1 MEEDYAK
8 RSERV
13 KALLSQYY
21 GDATGP
27 AAGPGQ
33 PAQQQSAAAPGRG
46 PQGGHVAGLAAI
58 DTPTFNA
65 DQHTSDILR
74 IFSLEKLMVEH
85 RNMAREIKNLDSD
98 MQQLVYENYNKFITA
113 TDTIR
118 TMKSSVDNMETDMQR
133 LEQTA
138 GVVAEKSL
146 SVSNKLQQRRES
158 MEQLYKVQRLLRKLQ
173 TVFELPRKMRAALE
187 EDALDTAVGLYAE
200 AQPLLH
206 KYGNRGTFKVIALES
221 DFVAQEISQLLK
233 KRLTERKDDSAEQCV
248 LLLRKLGEPDD
259 TLQDKY
265 LSGRVARIK
274 RVLAEAAV
282 VADAMAAA
290 AAGQQQVPLPSKAQ
304 VAAPEAWSWT
314 AAGGPPP
321 LRAFVRSLDE
331 KFISGV
337 QETVVNVIRFFLPE
351 GSEDSPE
358 AAAAK
363 RKPLV
368 ALSREL
374 FAEYFGIVRRV
385 VTDAAKAGVL
395 RGSLLREA
403 RAEAAAASGK
413 GGAAAA
419 AAALSV
425 NSPSVQQLGSDWG
438 AEPIAQALS
447 TMSTD
452 VGLLAGHLPELG
464 LKERAAEVVQAAVQ
478 QHVTLSFAAL
488 KQRVIDAAVC
498 VRTALQGA
506 PAPGAA
512 AGGGAGGVG
521 GGGGGG
527 AAGGGG
533 GADAGA
539 GGGGGGGG
547 GGGAGGGEAGGVLR
561 AGSEYLVELLQRG
574 LAALLQGL
582 RGYESAGGPRL
593 LSSWRDAWVELVQGG
608 LQGFFVGLLTA
619 SLELAALRYDGGDL
633 MREALKASGGGGGGA
648 VAAGPDLMGPPP
660 GAAAGGG
667 QELLVKPALVLLLAK
682 LCKFLEQVM
691 VPWVME
697 TIAASFAS
705 GGGPGGPGPGGPVDL
720 PPAFVPGEVARRL
733 SAASS
738 AMVLA
743 YVEMHGRQLS
753 VMVRR
758 STASVSWLTCK
769 EPRGPRPVCSLLLER
784 LAKLQAEAAAL
795 LEDGDGVPGGL
806 GGGGGPSGPG
816 RKSDDH
822 HRGAGDGRGMYGGA
836 GAFGGGDTAA
846 VERNVAK
853 LFREKVHMTGSVALS
868 CPAILAAVAA
878 VALKSLLESIRLE
891 TLGRAGLQQLQLDV
905 AFLRP
910 QLRRCLLRG
919 GGGKGDGAA
928 VVEQLLED
936 VVLSG
941 TERCVE
947 PALLEAAVVE
957 RILASASSAD

>member
-1 MEEDYAK
+1 MESGEDYAK

-13 KALLSQYY
+13 KALLSSYY
-21 GDATGP
+21 GDSGQGP
-27 AAGPGQ
+27 SAPPGGH
-33 PAQQQSAAAPGRG
+33 AQQGTPAGRG
-46 PQGGHVAGLAAI
+46 PPVAHIGGIAAI

-85 RNMAREIKNLDSD
+85 RNMAREIKNIDSD

-118 TMKSSVDNMETDMQR
+118 TMKSSIDAMESEMLR
-133 LEQTA
+133 LQQTA
-138 GVVAEKSL
+138 SVVAEKSL

-206 KYGNRGTFKVIALES
+206 KYGGRGTFKVIALES

-233 KRLTERKDDSAEQCV
+233 KRLTERKDDTEQCV

-265 LSGRVARIK
+265 LTGRVAR
-274 RVLAEAAV
+274 V
-282 VADAMAAA
+282 
-290 AAGQQQVPLPSKAQ
+290 
-304 VAAPEAWSWT
+304 
-314 AAGGPPP
+314 
-321 LRAFVRSLDE
+321 
-331 KFISGV
+331 
-337 QETVVNVIRFFLPE
+337 
-351 GSEDSPE
+351 
-358 AAAAK
+358 K

-368 ALSREL
+368 TLSREL
-374 FAEYFGIVRRV
+374 FGEYFSIVRRV
-385 VTDAAKAGVL
+385 VSDAAKAGVL

-403 RAEAAAASGK
+403 RAQAAK
-413 GGAAAA
+413 EGGSAV
-419 AAALSV
+419 LSV
-425 NSPSVQQLGSDWG
+425 NSPALEQLSSDWG
-438 AEPIAQALS
+438 AEAIAQALS
-447 TMSTD
+447 TMSID
-452 VGLLAGHLPELG
+452 VGLLAAHLPELQ
-464 LKERAAEVVQAAVQ
+464 LKERALEVVQASIQ

-488 KQRVIDAAVC
+488 KQRVIDAAVA
-498 VRTALQGA
+498 VRTALA
-506 PAPGAA
+506 SEA
-512 AGGGAGGVG
+512 
-521 GGGGGG
+521 
-527 AAGGGG
+527 
-533 GADAGA
+533 ADAGPGSA
-539 GGGGGGGG
+539 GP
-547 GGGAGGGEAGGVLR
+547 GAILQQ
-561 AGSEYLVELLQRG
+561 GSVYLAELLQRG
-574 LAALLQGL
+574 LAVLLQGL
-582 RGYESAGGPRL
+582 RGYESAGGARL
-593 LSSWRDAWVELVQGG
+593 LASWRDQWVDLVQGG
-608 LQGFFVGLLTA
+608 LQSFFGGLLLA

-633 MREALKASGGGGGGA
+633 MREALKASGTAGGGLVGQGS
-648 VAAGPDLMGPPP
+648 AGPDLMGPPTGP
-660 GAAAGGG
+660 AGAAAGAA
-667 QELLVKPALVLLLAK
+667 QELVKPGLVLLLAK

-705 GGGPGGPGPGGPVDL
+705 AGGPGGGGGGGGASGVDL
-720 PPAFVPGEVARRL
+720 PPSFVPGEVARRL

-758 STASVSWLTCK
+758 STGSVSWLTCK

-784 LAKLQAEAAAL
+784 LARVEAEAAGL
-795 LEDGDGVPGGL
+795 LDEPGSSMGTGVNL
-806 GGGGGPSGPG
+806 GSSVHGAG
-816 RKSDDH
+816 RK
-822 HRGAGDGRGMYGGA
+822 AGDHRESGAAGTSALYGGISNP
-836 GAFGGGDTAA
+836 FGGRDSSA

-853 LFREKVHMTGSVALS
+853 LFREKVHMTGSVPLAS
-868 CPAILAAVAA
+868 PAILAAIAS

-905 AFLRP
+905 ASLRP
-910 QLRRCLLRG
+910 HLRRFLLRG

-936 VVLSG
+936 VVLSA

-947 PALLEAAVVE
+947 PQLLEAAVVE
-957 RILASASSAD
+957 RILASASSER

>member
-1 MEEDYAK
+1 MEGGEDYAK

-13 KALLSQYY
+13 KALLSSYY
-21 GDATGP
+21 GDSGQGP
-27 AAGPGQ
+27 SAPPAGH
-33 PAQQQSAAAPGRG
+33 AQQGAPAGRG
-46 PQGGHVAGLAAI
+46 PPVAHIGGIAAI

-85 RNMAREIKNLDSD
+85 RNMAREIKNIDSD

-118 TMKSSVDNMETDMQR
+118 TMKSSIDAMESEMLR
-133 LEQTA
+133 LQQTA
-138 GVVAEKSL
+138 SVVADKSL

-158 MEQLYKVQRLLRKLQ
+158 MEQLYKVQRMLRKLQ

-206 KYGNRGTFKVIALES
+206 KYGGRGTFKVIALES

-233 KRLTERKDDSAEQCV
+233 KRLTERKDDTEQCV

-265 LSGRVARIK
+265 LTGRVARIK
-274 RVLAEAAV
+274 RVLAEAAI

-290 AAGQQQVPLPSKAQ
+290 AAAASAGGQQQPVPPPPKAQ
-304 VAAPEAWSWT
+304 VSAPESWGWT
-314 AAGGPPP
+314 GGNPPQ
-321 LRAFVRSLDE
+321 LRAFLRALDE
-331 KFISGV
+331 KFINGV
-337 QETVVNVIRFFLPE
+337 QETVVNVVRFFLPE

-368 ALSREL
+368 TLSREL
-374 FAEYFGIVRRV
+374 FGEYFNIVRRV
-385 VTDAAKAGVL
+385 VSDAAKAGVL

-403 RAEAAAASGK
+403 RAQAAKA
-413 GGAAAA
+413 GGS
-419 AAALSV
+419 AALSV
-425 NSPSVQQLGSDWG
+425 NSPALEQLSSDWG
-438 AEPIAQALS
+438 AEAIAQALS
-447 TMSTD
+447 TMSID
-452 VGLLAGHLPELG
+452 VGLLAAHLPELQ
-464 LKERAAEVVQAAVQ
+464 LKERALEVVQGSIQ

-488 KQRVIDAAVC
+488 KQRVIDAAVA
-498 VRTALQGA
+498 VRTALASEAADAAPGSSGQGA
-506 PAPGAA
+506 I
-512 AGGGAGGVG
+512 
-521 GGGGGG
+521 
-527 AAGGGG
+527 
-533 GADAGA
+533 
-539 GGGGGGGG
+539 
-547 GGGAGGGEAGGVLR
+547 LQQ
-561 AGSEYLVELLQRG
+561 GSVYLVELLQRG
-574 LAALLQGL
+574 LAVLLQGL
-582 RGYESAGGPRL
+582 RGYESAGGARL
-593 LSSWRDAWVELVQGG
+593 LASWRDQWVDLVQGG
-608 LQGFFVGLLTA
+608 LQSFFGGLLLA

-633 MREALKASGGGGGGA
+633 MREALKASGAVGGGLAGQGS
-648 VAAGPDLMGPPP
+648 AGPDLMGPPTGP
-660 GAAAGGG
+660 AGAAAGAA
-667 QELLVKPALVLLLAK
+667 QELVKPGLVLLLAK

-705 GGGPGGPGPGGPVDL
+705 AGGPGGGGGGGGVDL
-720 PPAFVPGEVARRL
+720 PPSFVPGEVARRL

-758 STASVSWLTCK
+758 STGSVSWLTCK

-784 LAKLQAEAAAL
+784 LARVEAEAAGL
-795 LEDGDGVPGGL
+795 LDEPGSSMGTGVNL
-806 GGGGGPSGPG
+806 GSSVHGAG
-816 RKSDDH
+816 RKADDH
-822 HRGAGDGRGMYGGA
+822 RESGAASNGA
-836 GAFGGGDTAA
+836 LYPFGGRDSSA

-853 LFREKVHMTGSVALS
+853 LFREKVHMTGSVPLAS
-868 CPAILAAVAA
+868 PAILAAIAS

-905 AFLRP
+905 ASLRP
-910 QLRRCLLRG
+910 QLRRFLLRG

-936 VVLSG
+936 VVLSA

-947 PALLEAAVVE
+947 PQLLEAAVVE
-957 RILASASSAD
+957 RILASASSER

>member
-1 MEEDYAK
+1 MESGEDYAK

-13 KALLSQYY
+13 KALLSSYY
-21 GDATGP
+21 GDSGQGP
-27 AAGPGQ
+27 SAPPGGH
-33 PAQQQSAAAPGRG
+33 AQQGAPTGRG
-46 PQGGHVAGLAAI
+46 PPVAHMGGIAAI

-85 RNMAREIKNLDSD
+85 RNMAREIKNIDSD

-118 TMKSSVDNMETDMQR
+118 TMKSSIDAMENEMLR
-133 LEQTA
+133 LQQTA
-138 GVVAEKSL
+138 SVVAEKSL

-206 KYGNRGTFKVIALES
+206 KYGGRGTFKVIALES

-233 KRLTERKDDSAEQCV
+233 KRLTERKDDTEQCV

-265 LSGRVARIK
+265 LTGRVARIK
-274 RVLAEAAV
+274 RVLSEAAV

-290 AAGQQQVPLPSKAQ
+290 AAASAGGQQQPMPPPPKAQ
-304 VAAPEAWSWT
+304 LSAPESWGWT
-314 AAGGPPP
+314 GGNPPQ
-321 LRAFVRSLDE
+321 LRAFVRALDE
-331 KFISGV
+331 KFINGV
-337 QETVVNVIRFFLPE
+337 QETVVNVVRFFLPE

-368 ALSREL
+368 TLSREL
-374 FAEYFGIVRRV
+374 FGEYFGIVRRV

-403 RAEAAAASGK
+403 RAQAAKA
-413 GGAAAA
+413 GGT
-419 AAALSV
+419 AALSV
-425 NSPSVQQLGSDWG
+425 NSPALEQLSSDWG
-438 AEPIAQALS
+438 AEAIAQALS
-447 TMSTD
+447 TMSID
-452 VGLLAGHLPELG
+452 VGLLAAHLPELQ
-464 LKERAAEVVQAAVQ
+464 LKERALEVVQASIQ

-488 KQRVIDAAVC
+488 KQRVIDAAVA
-498 VRTALQGA
+498 VRTALA
-506 PAPGAA
+506 SES
-512 AGGGAGGVG
+512 
-521 GGGGGG
+521 
-527 AAGGGG
+527 
-533 GADAGA
+533 ADAGA
-539 GGGGGGGG
+539 GSS
-547 GGGAGGGEAGGVLR
+547 GAGAILQQ
-561 AGSEYLVELLQRG
+561 GSVYLVELLQRG
-574 LAALLQGL
+574 LAVLLQGL
-582 RGYESAGGPRL
+582 RGYESAGGARL
-593 LSSWRDAWVELVQGG
+593 LASWRDQWVDLVQGG
-608 LQGFFVGLLTA
+608 LQSFFGGLLLA

-633 MREALKASGGGGGGA
+633 MREALKSSGTPGGGLAGPGS
-648 VAAGPDLMGPPP
+648 AGPDLMGPPAGP
-660 GAAAGGG
+660 AGGAAGAT
-667 QELLVKPALVLLLAK
+667 QELVKPGLVLLLAK

-697 TIAASFAS
+697 TIAASFTSA
-705 GGGPGGPGPGGPVDL
+705 GGPGGGGGGGGASGVDL
-720 PPAFVPGEVARRL
+720 PPSFVPGEVARRL

-753 VMVRR
+753 IMVRR
-758 STASVSWLTCK
+758 STGSVSWLTCK

-784 LAKLQAEAAAL
+784 LARVEAEAAGL
-795 LEDGDGVPGGL
+795 LDEPGSSMGTGINL
-806 GGGGGPSGPG
+806 GPSGHGAG
-816 RKSDDH
+816 RKADDH
-822 HRGAGDGRGMYGGA
+822 REPGAAGTGALYGSSS
-836 GAFGGGDTAA
+836 AFGGGDSSA

-853 LFREKVHMTGSVALS
+853 LFREKVHMTGSVPLAS
-868 CPAILAAVAA
+868 PAILAAIAS

-905 AFLRP
+905 ASLRP
-910 QLRRCLLRG
+910 HLRRFLLRG

-936 VVLSG
+936 VVLSA

-947 PALLEAAVVE
+947 PQLLEAAVME
-957 RILASASSAD
+957 RILASASSDR

>member
-1 MEEDYAK
+1 MEGSEDYAK

-13 KALLSQYY
+13 KALLSSYY
-21 GDATGP
+21 GDAGGSGP
-27 AAGPGQ
+27 AAPQ
-33 PAQQQSAAAPGRG
+33 PQQSGPSARG
-46 PQGGHVAGLAAI
+46 PPPNIHGGFAAI

-65 DQHTSDILR
+65 DQHTSDVLR

-118 TMKSSVDNMETDMQR
+118 TMKSSIDNMEGEMQR
-133 LEQTA
+133 LQDMS
-138 GVVAEKSL
+138 GIVAEKSL

-206 KYGNRGTFKVIALES
+206 KYGGKGTFKVIALES

-233 KRLTERKDDSAEQCV
+233 KRLTERKDDAEQCV

-265 LSGRVARIK
+265 LTGRVSRIK
-274 RVLAEAAV
+274 RVLQEAAI

-290 AAGQQQVPLPSKAQ
+290 AGGQAQ
-304 VAAPEAWSWT
+304 VQPPPKQQLPAPESWGWANGT
-314 AAGGPPP
+314 PPA
-321 LRAFVRSLDE
+321 LRVFVRALDE
-331 KFISGV
+331 KFINGV
-337 QETVVNVIRFFLPE
+337 QETVVNVVRFFLPE
-351 GSEDSPE
+351 GSEESPE

-374 FAEYFGIVRRV
+374 FTEYFGIVRRV

-403 RAEAAAASGK
+403 RAEAAAGQ
-413 GGAAAA
+413 
-419 AAALSV
+419 ALALDA
-425 NSPSVQQLGSDWG
+425 PSLMSLGSDWG
-438 AEPIAQALS
+438 AEAIAMALS
-447 TMSTD
+447 TVSTD
-452 VGLLAGHLPELG
+452 AGLLSAHLPELQ
-464 LKERAAEVVQAAVQ
+464 LKERAMEVVQAAVQ

-488 KQRVIDAAVC
+488 KQRAIDAAVA
-498 VRTALQGA
+498 VRTALGA
-506 PAPGAA
+506 E
-512 AGGGAGGVG
+512 GGD
-521 GGGGGG
+521 
-527 AAGGGG
+527 AGGGG
-533 GADAGA
+533 GAGA

-547 GGGAGGGEAGGVLR
+547 AGSVLR
-561 AGSEYLVELLQRG
+561 QGSNYLVELLQRG

-582 RGYESAGGPRL
+582 RGYESSGGSRL
-593 LSSWRDAWVELVQGG
+593 LASWRDSWVDLVQGG
-608 LQGFFVGLLTA
+608 LQGFFTGLLGA
-619 SLELAALRYDGGDL
+619 CLELAALRYDGGDM
-633 MREALKASGGGGGGA
+633 MREALKASGPGGGA
-648 VAAGPDLMGPPP
+648 AAAGGGTDLMGPPP
-660 GAAAGGG
+660 GAGGASAA
-667 QELLVKPALVLLLAK
+667 QELVKPGLVLLLAK

-705 GGGPGGPGPGGPVDL
+705 GGAGGGDL
-720 PPAFVPGEVARRL
+720 PPSFVPGEVARRL

-753 VMVRR
+753 IMVRR
-758 STASVSWLTCK
+758 STASISWLTCK
-769 EPRGPRPVCSLLLER
+769 EPRGPRTVCSLLLER
-784 LAKLQAEAAAL
+784 LGRVEAEAAGL
-795 LEDGDGVPGGL
+795 LDEPGMGAAGRKGEDQPPGAP
-806 GGGGGPSGPG
+806 GGGGG
-816 RKSDDH
+816 R
-822 HRGAGDGRGMYGGA
+822 YGG
-836 GAFGGGDTAA
+836 GAYGGDSSA

-853 LFREKVHMTGSVALS
+853 LFREKVHMTGSVPLS
-868 CPAILAAVAA
+868 SLAILAAVAS

-910 QLRRCLLRG
+910 ALRRSLLRG
-919 GGGKGDGAA
+919 GGGRGDGAA

-941 TERCVE
+941 AERCVE

-957 RILASASSAD
+957 RILASAQADR

>member
-1 MEEDYAK
+1 MEGGEDYAK

-13 KALLSQYY
+13 KALLSSYY
-21 GDATGP
+21 GEGPATGP
-27 AAGPGQ
+27 GPSPQ
-33 PAQQQSAAAPGRG
+33 PSGPSQHAPGGRVQAAHPG
-46 PQGGHVAGLAAI
+46 GLAAI

-118 TMKSSVDNMETDMQR
+118 TMKSSVDAMESEMQR
-133 LEQTA
+133 LQETA
-138 GVVAEKSL
+138 GIVAEKSL

-158 MEQLYKVQRLLRKLQ
+158 MEQLYKVQQLLRKLQ

-206 KYGNRGTFKVIALES
+206 KYGGRGTFKVIALES

-233 KRLTERKDDSAEQCV
+233 KRLTERKDDAEQCV

-290 AAGQQQVPLPSKAQ
+290 AGGQQSMPPPPKAQ
-304 VAAPEAWSWT
+304 VAAPESWGW
-314 AAGGPPP
+314 AGSTPPP
-321 LRAFVRSLDE
+321 LRAFVRALDE
-331 KFISGV
+331 KFINGV

-368 ALSREL
+368 ALSRDL
-374 FAEYFGIVRRV
+374 FAEYFTVVRRV

-403 RAEAAAASGK
+403 RAEAA
-413 GGAAAA
+413 GGGGQ
-419 AAALSV
+419 ALSV
-425 NSPSVQQLGSDWG
+425 SSPALQQLGSDWG

-447 TMSTD
+447 TVSTD
-452 VGLLAGHLPELG
+452 VGLLAAHLPELQ
-464 LKERAAEVVQAAVQ
+464 LKEHAMEVVQAAVQ

-488 KQRVIDAAVC
+488 KQRVIDAAAA
-498 VRTALQGA
+498 VRTALGA
-506 PAPGAA
+506 EGGPG
-512 AGGGAGGVG
+512 
-521 GGGGGG
+521 
-527 AAGGGG
+527 
-533 GADAGA
+533 D
-539 GGGGGGGG
+539 G
-547 GGGAGGGEAGGVLR
+547 GGGAGGGGPGSTLR
-561 AGSEYLVELLQRG
+561 AGSAYLVELLQRG

-582 RGYESAGGPRL
+582 RGYESAGGSRL
-593 LSSWRDAWVELVQGG
+593 LASWRDSWVDVVQGG
-608 LQGFFVGLLTA
+608 LQQFFAGLLTA
-619 SLELAALRYDGGDL
+619 SLELAALRYDGDDL
-633 MREALKASGGGGGGA
+633 LREAFKAGGAGGGA
-648 VAAGPDLMGPPP
+648 LAGGSGGHDLMGPPA
-660 GAAAGGG
+660 GAVAGAGA
-667 QELLVKPALVLLLAK
+667 QELVKPGLVLLLAK

-697 TIAASFAS
+697 TVAASFAS
-705 GGGPGGPGPGGPVDL
+705 GGGGGGPGAGGGDL
-720 PPAFVPGEVARRL
+720 PPSFVPGEVARRL

-743 YVEMHGRQLS
+743 FVEMHGRQLS

-769 EPRGPRPVCSLLLER
+769 EPRGPRPVCSLLSER
-784 LAKLQAEAAAL
+784 LARVEAEA
-795 LEDGDGVPGGL
+795 GGL
-806 GGGGGPSGPG
+806 LDEPGLAGGAGGRKGGPPG
-816 RKSDDH
+816 DDH
-822 HRGAGDGRGMYGGA
+822 RDPGSGGAGSGMYGSSNA
-836 GAFGGGDTAA
+836 YGGGDSGA

-853 LFREKVHMTGSVALS
+853 LFREKVHMTGSVPLS
-868 CPAILAAVAA
+868 CPAILAAIAS

-910 QLRRCLLRG
+910 ALRRFLLRG

-941 TERCVE
+941 AERCVE
-947 PALLEAAVVE
+947 PQLLEAAVVE
-957 RILASASSAD
+957 RILANASSER

>member
-1 MEEDYAK
+1 MEGGEDYAK

-13 KALLSQYY
+13 KALLSSYY
-21 GDATGP
+21 GDTGSGP
-27 AAGPGQ
+27 AAQPGA
-33 PAQQQSAAAPGRG
+33 PAQPGVPAGRG
-46 PQGGHVAGLAAI
+46 PSVPHLGGIAAI

-85 RNMAREIKNLDSD
+85 RNMAREIKNIDSD

-118 TMKSSVDNMETDMQR
+118 TMKSSIDAMESEMHR
-133 LEQTA
+133 LQQTA
-138 GVVAEKSL
+138 SVVAEKSL

-206 KYGNRGTFKVIALES
+206 KYGGRGTFKVIALES

-233 KRLTERKDDSAEQCV
+233 KRLTERKDDAEQCV

-274 RVLAEAAV
+274 RVLAEAAL

-290 AAGQQQVPLPSKAQ
+290 AASTAGQPAAMPPPPKAQ
-304 VAAPEAWSWT
+304 LAAPESWGWT
-314 AAGGPPP
+314 GGAPPQ
-321 LRAFVRSLDE
+321 LRAFVRALDE
-331 KFISGV
+331 KFINGV

-403 RAEAAAASGK
+403 RAEATK
-413 GGAAAA
+413 GGAAALA
-419 AAALSV
+419 VSSPAL
-425 NSPSVQQLGSDWG
+425 QQLSSDWG
-438 AEPIAQALS
+438 AEAIAQALS
-447 TMSTD
+447 TMSID
-452 VGLLAGHLPELG
+452 VGLLATHLPELQ
-464 LKERAAEVVQAAVQ
+464 LKERAMEVVQAAVQ

-488 KQRVIDAAVC
+488 KQRVIDAAVA
-498 VRTALQGA
+498 VRSAL
-506 PAPGAA
+506 AA
-512 AGGGAGGVG
+512 ES
-521 GGGGGG
+521 
-527 AAGGGG
+527 
-533 GADAGA
+533 ADGA

-547 GGGAGGGEAGGVLR
+547 GGMGGGSGVGGSGGPGAILR
-561 AGSEYLVELLQRG
+561 QGSSYLVELLQRG
-574 LAALLQGL
+574 LAVLLQGL
-582 RGYESAGGPRL
+582 RGYESAGGSRL
-593 LSSWRDAWVELVQGG
+593 LASWRDQWVDLVQGG
-608 LQGFFVGLLTA
+608 LQSFFGGLLLA

-633 MREALKASGGGGGGA
+633 MREALKTSGAAGGGLAGHGSG
-648 VAAGPDLMGPPP
+648 GPDLMGPPP
-660 GAAAGGG
+660 GPAGGAAGGA
-667 QELLVKPALVLLLAK
+667 QELVKPGLVLLLAK
-682 LCKFLEQVM
+682 MCKFLEQVM

-705 GGGPGGPGPGGPVDL
+705 AGGPGGGGGGGGGGDL
-720 PPAFVPGEVARRL
+720 PPSFVPGEVARRL

-784 LAKLQAEAAAL
+784 LARVEAEAAGL
-795 LEDGDGVPGGL
+795 LDEPGSAM
-806 GGGGGPSGPG
+806 GGGVNLGAAGHGQADDSREPG
-816 RKSDDH
+816 A
-822 HRGAGDGRGMYGGA
+822 AGSALYGSSSA
-836 GAFGGGDTAA
+836 YGGGDSSA

-853 LFREKVHMTGSVALS
+853 LFREKVHMTGSVSLAS
-868 CPAILAAVAA
+868 PAILAAIAS

-905 AFLRP
+905 ASLRP

-936 VVLSG
+936 VVLSA

-947 PALLEAAVVE
+947 PQLLEPAVVE
-957 RILASASSAD
+957 RILASASSER

>member
-1 MEEDYAK
+1 MGMARPDRQLE
-8 RSERV
+8 
-13 KALLSQYY
+13 LL
-21 GDATGP
+21 A
-27 AAGPGQ
+27 
-33 PAQQQSAAAPGRG
+33 
-46 PQGGHVAGLAAI
+46 
-58 DTPTFNA
+58 N
-65 DQHTSDILR
+65 ILR

-118 TMKSSVDNMETDMQR
+118 TMKSSVDNMESEMQR

-138 GVVAEKSL
+138 SVVAEKSL

-233 KRLTERKDDSAEQCV
+233 KRLTERKDDAEQCV

-290 AAGQQQVPLPSKAQ
+290 ASGQQQVPLPNKAQ
-304 VAAPEAWSWT
+304 VAAPEAWNWT
-314 AAGGPPP
+314 AAGPPP

-374 FAEYFGIVRRV
+374 FTEYFGIIRRV

-403 RAEAAAASGK
+403 RAEAAAAAGGK
-413 GGAAAA
+413 GGPGGAAAV
-419 AAALSV
+419 LSV
-425 NSPSVQQLGSDWG
+425 NSPSLQQLGSDWG

-447 TMSTD
+447 TVSTD
-452 VGLLAGHLPELG
+452 VGLLATHLPELG

-506 PAPGAA
+506 P
-512 AGGGAGGVG
+512 GGGAAQGGAEAGAGSG
-521 GGGGGG
+521 GGGGS
-527 AAGGGG
+527 
-533 GADAGA
+533 GA

-547 GGGAGGGEAGGVLR
+547 EARGGVLR

-593 LSSWRDAWVELVQGG
+593 LASWRDAWVELVQGG

-633 MREALKASGGGGGGA
+633 MREALKAGSGTA
-648 VAAGPDLMGPPP
+648 ATAGPDLMGPPP
-660 GAAAGGG
+660 GAAAGG

-705 GGGPGGPGPGGPVDL
+705 SGGPGGGPGGSVDM

-758 STASVSWLTCK
+758 STGSVSWLTCK

-795 LEDGDGVPGGL
+795 LEEGDGVASML
-806 GGGGGPSGPG
+806 GGGGGGPG
-816 RKSDDH
+816 RKSDEH

-853 LFREKVHMTGSVALS
+853 LFREKVHMTGSVALT

-919 GGGKGDGAA
+919 GGGKGDGTA

-957 RILASASSAD
+957 RILASASSAEDR